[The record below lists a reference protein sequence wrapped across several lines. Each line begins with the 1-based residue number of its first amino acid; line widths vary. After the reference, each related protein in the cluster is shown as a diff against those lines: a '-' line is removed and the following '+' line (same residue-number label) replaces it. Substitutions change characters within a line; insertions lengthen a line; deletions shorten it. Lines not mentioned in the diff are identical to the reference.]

1 MRSPG
6 ESPDR
11 TGPEWTFSPAALK
24 PEAAAALEPARGRDV
39 ALLISS
45 EYEGLYK
52 NGGIGTYFREANRVL
67 CGGGWFTIL
76 VNLNEVKASKE
87 QAASHGL
94 NAIFNFIEVEQ
105 ALHLN
110 PVHQLLLDSSR
121 SSFYAYRAMV
131 CLLLIEAVARALQG
145 QRVYAEFHDFGGVG
159 YLAAKAKESGFLGP
173 EVVVAVTTHGP
184 QEWVDEA
191 SGALIGRPGGSFGRE
206 AAREEHSFQYADLAM
221 FPSDSLH
228 QIVGSYGWRTGHAI
242 KIPYVIP
249 RHSLAS
255 MRCAKTGRTMM
266 IVCAGGLSNRL
277 MTLVTGY
284 WLARFFGLQPVI
296 SWHPDRFC
304 DCRLERLFTPP
315 RDVQVTQT
323 HPWEPEMQEVLSQ
336 HTIISHLPIPNWPA
350 HGNPKQI
357 SDQGHLWNL
366 FGSGGGPVLYFD
378 NYLAPWLDPAPQL
391 ELFDRDFRLEAGI
404 DGEVNTFALIHN
416 LPQCAAAHLRLTDFG
431 REPDFYL
438 PAVQEATRKHPG
450 EPVFLCTDSREAEE
464 HYLRAFPQLFIR
476 PKQAYVTKH
485 DPSLA
490 WLNEGQE
497 LHHNV
502 QRSETAVVDGLID
515 FLLLAEARQA
525 YSRDASTFFQFARH
539 WHDALRA
546 KRAGEP
552 RNRLPDHELLD
563 QRHFRFPVP
572 ESKNQ
577 NRTTDCPSTIA

>member
-1 MRSPG
+1 MRTPC
-6 ESPDR
+6 ESPDPIGSNR
-11 TGPEWTFSPAALK
+11 IFRPAALK
-24 PEAAAALEPARGRDV
+24 PEAVASLEPARGRDV

-52 NGGIGTYFREANRVL
+52 NGGIGTYFRETNRVL
-67 CGGGWFTIL
+67 HGGGWFTVL
-76 VNLNEVKASKE
+76 VNLNEVGAAKE
-87 QAASHGL
+87 QAASLGL
-94 NAIFNFIEVEQ
+94 NAIFNLIDLEDD
-105 ALHLN
+105 LRLD
-110 PVHQLLLDSSR
+110 PVHQALIDSSR
-121 SSFYAYRAMV
+121 RSFHGYRATA
-131 CLLLIEAVARALQG
+131 CLLIIGAVARAFPE
-145 QRVYAEFHDFGGVG
+145 QRVYAEFPDYGGVG
-159 YLAAKAKESGFLGP
+159 YLAAKAKESGLLGP

-191 SGALIGRPGGSFGRE
+191 SGALIGRPGDWFGRE
-206 AAREEHSFQYADLAM
+206 AAREEHCLQCADLAM

-249 RHSLAS
+249 RHSSAS
-255 MRCAKTGRTMM
+255 MRRARAGRTMM
-266 IVCAGGLSNRL
+266 IVCNGGPSNRL

-304 DCRLERLFTPP
+304 DCPLERLFTPP

-323 HPWEPEMQEVLSQ
+323 HPWAPEMQEVLSQ
-336 HTIISHLPIPNWPA
+336 HTIISHLPVPNWPS

-366 FGSGGGPVLYFD
+366 FGSGGGPILYID
-378 NYLAPWLDPAPQL
+378 DHLAPWLDPAPQL

-404 DGEVNTFALIHN
+404 AAEANSFALIHN
-416 LPQCAAAHLRLTDFG
+416 LPQRAAVHLRLTDFG
-431 REPDFYL
+431 RRPDFYL
-438 PAVQEATRKHPG
+438 TVVHEATMKHQG
-450 EPVFLCTDSREAEE
+450 EPVFLCSDSREADE

-485 DPSLA
+485 DSSLA

-502 QRSETAVVDGLID
+502 ERSAAAVVDGLID
-515 FLLLAEARQA
+515 FLLLAEARHA
-525 YSRDASTFFQFARH
+525 YSVIGSTFFQFARH
-539 WHDALRA
+539 WHDTLRTKVA
-546 KRAGEP
+546 DAP
-552 RNRLPDHELLD
+552 RDRPPDHELLHH
-563 QRHFRFPVP
+563 RHFRFPVP
-572 ESKNQ
+572 
-577 NRTTDCPSTIA
+577 